1 MALKIHNIIFYPLAG
16 RLKENRFIHCNDE
29 GIPYVKTQVKCKN
42 SPLPGELN
50 KLIPFQ
56 LDALTDV
63 TEPTTFGD
71 DYIESPQFEAASL
84 IPTKDLSGNVPG
96 FGITME
102 NIITK
107 RYKLLRAKY
116 ADNEGL
122 ENQKQPS
129 SVESL
134 STIIWTRFVAVTKDE
149 SEPEELYTVNL
160 RPRTDPPQPQSSFG
174 NLFSIAITIPILKNG
189 DQGHGSVHPV

>member
-1 MALKIHNIIFYPLAG
+1 MATLSIEVISKETIKPSSPTPDHLNHYKLSFTDQLSPPVYNPMVLFYAPDHSDIEFNIDDISN
-16 RLKENRFIHCNDE
+16 RLKSSLSEIW
-29 GIPYVKTQVKCKN
+29 
-42 SPLPGELN
+42 
-50 KLIPFQ
+50 
-56 LDALTDV
+56 AA
-63 TEPTTFGD
+63 TTFGD
-71 DYIESPQFEAASL
+71 DYIESPQFEAATL

-96 FGITME
+96 F
-102 NIITK
+102 
-107 RYKLLRAKY
+107 
-116 ADNEGL
+116 GL

-189 DQGHGSVHPV
+189 DQGHGYVHPVRKGISKIDKDL